1 MEVTER
7 DREAFWPTPLCFVR
21 VSLSHHQRDADE
33 HFRAT
38 VRDQAEVIECHFL
51 TGEEDYLLKVAV
63 RDYQDLEPL
72 LTALA
77 KCPGV
82 DRLVTSIVLREV
94 KRAAP

>member
-7 DREAFWPTPLCFVR
+7 DRDPSGLAPLCFVR
-21 VSLSHHQRDADE
+21 VSLRHHQRDADE

-63 RDYQDLEPL
+63 RDYRDLEPF

-77 KCPGV
+77 RCPGV
-82 DRLVTSIVLREV
+82 DRLVTSIVLRVV
-94 KRAAP
+94 KRATP